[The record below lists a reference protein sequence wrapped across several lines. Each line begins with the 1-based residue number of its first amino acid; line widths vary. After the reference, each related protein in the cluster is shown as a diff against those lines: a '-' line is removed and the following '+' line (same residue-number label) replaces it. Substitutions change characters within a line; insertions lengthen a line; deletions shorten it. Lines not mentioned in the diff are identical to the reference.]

1 MFLRRVRGSV
11 VGFHKSGRSTQ
22 MVGEYLS
29 STYLI
34 VFDIFAL
41 WQGLAYLCRS
51 PDNPALALSATRW
64 HITSVL
70 IYVTYIQNKVVRY
83 CHYNDFS
90 KS

>member
-41 WQGLAYLCRS
+41 WQ
-51 PDNPALALSATRW
+51 
-64 HITSVL
+64 
-70 IYVTYIQNKVVRY
+70 
-83 CHYNDFS
+83 
-90 KS
+90 